1 MRYLLF
7 FLIIIPAL
15 EIGVLLYS
23 GKTIGVIPTILLIFA
38 TGIAGAY
45 LAKQQGLET
54 IRKAQQQISYGKM
67 PGDALID
74 GICILVGG
82 CLLLTPGFITD
93 LIGFILLLPP
103 TRIVVKPFITR
114 MFRSMINKGN
124 ITIIR

>member
-1 MRYLLF
+1 MRYLLL

-23 GKTIGVIPTILLIFA
+23 GKTIGVIPTILLIIA

-103 TRIVVKPFITR
+103 TRIVVKPFIKR

-124 ITIIR
+124 LTIIR

>member
-1 MRYLLF
+1 MRYLLL

-23 GKTIGVIPTILLIFA
+23 GKTIGVIPTILLIIA

-82 CLLLTPGFITD
+82 CLLLIPGFITD

-103 TRIVVKPFITR
+103 TRIVVKPFIKR

-124 ITIIR
+124 LTIIR